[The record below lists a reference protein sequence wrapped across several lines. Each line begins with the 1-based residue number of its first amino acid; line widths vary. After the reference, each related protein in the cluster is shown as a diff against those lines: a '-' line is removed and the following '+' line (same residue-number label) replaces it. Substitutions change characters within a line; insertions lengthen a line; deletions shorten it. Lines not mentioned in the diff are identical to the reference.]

1 MFKSPKSRSKANW
14 LFKNRSYFL
23 TKCIC
28 TLCFVLTLCA
38 FSLYACYINIR
49 NQRDEARELSRKRTY
64 KSGDL
69 RTKLRDTLEELSRAN
84 EKLQDADSDMSQ
96 ERAEFRG
103 TTQRLSDQHQ
113 IDQDRIN
120 ALGQD
125 LWNTESDRDEYSRKV
140 VQASIE
146 NTGVRRELSEA
157 SNQRILAQAEVQTLR
172 ENLSEARRQRD
183 LAQGE
188 VQALS
193 TQTQPQQAQATS
205 VVTTLQPRP
214 KPKHRRIQRPS
225 SLPKAHKK
233 VLFKGSKT
241 STPSTLSSA
250 EPKQPGNVIADNLA
264 IGMLQA
270 TLAERD
276 QTFQAGAEARQ
287 TVEEAT
293 PEVLDLEASI
303 TTKDQR
309 IGGLE
314 QENGRLTA
322 DNAALST
329 DLETQLAEKN
339 EEIRSLR
346 VEKTKAKDESAEA
359 IDNLRTKLEEKEK
372 NVADLEEANATLVA
386 EEAPSA
392 DATKRLHTLS
402 SELEE
407 SRRAHAQCDE
417 NRTRQSS
424 RIGELVT
431 DKEQLEEALRSKNNE
446 IESLGQQTTRLHK
459 DLEKLKET
467 HARCSERVSTQA
479 MEITAL
485 RNTNGIL
492 QGTNANL
499 LQQLGNYSNLTQEHE
514 SLQNR
519 FEELRQAGQNLQSS
533 SQREA
538 LSLQGQ
544 INDMTQTV
552 NDQRQ
557 QIHSL
562 ETACPRCQR
571 LREALDVV
579 QKDVDMSDDETK
591 AKMVR
596 EITETVRVQLRAQ
609 VPDDLRRQ
617 IRSELERQFQDHF
630 RDVLASN
637 SKRLKEQDR
646 LILEKDA
653 KLERKNAPAVNHAA
667 CERKEA
673 NLQSRIDKLQQDAE
687 ISKANFTR
695 LSNGA
700 KHDRDQLRDAQMVT
714 KDLMSQLDKIGEDQR
729 RAQNIN
735 PLQGKLQRSQREL
748 GEMKVERDRARDNCS
763 TYSKQLSTLRA
774 EHGKLKTSSG
784 GDSMM
789 ADGRTEESI
798 ATVDEQREVIGT
810 RQNNNVQSQAMG
822 NRDALLVDSGE
833 QQRPEESVREDQSS
847 AGQAMNRDGNVA
859 LDLLRHQVNVPEARD
874 GTTRA
879 DGSAEERS
887 AQDSDELASTPA
899 STPLSRFRRRPTRQ
913 SMTMP
918 IHGGVGKKRGH
929 HEFSDG
935 EADDEGIDDRK
946 KPKRDGVHRLPED
959 KDMQ

>member
-1 MFKSPKSRSKANW
+1 MFRSLKSGSKANW
-14 LFKNRSYFL
+14 LFKNLSYFVA
-23 TKCIC
+23 KCIC
-28 TLCFVLTLCA
+28 TVFFVLTLCA
-38 FSLYACYINIR
+38 FSLYACFINIR
-49 NQRDEARELSRKRTY
+49 DQRDEARESSRKGTY
-64 KSGDL
+64 KSDDL
-69 RTKLRDTLEELSRAN
+69 STKLRDTLEELSRAN

-103 TTQRLSDQHQ
+103 TIQRLNDQHQ
-113 IDQDRIN
+113 VYQDRIN

-146 NTGVRRELSEA
+146 RTGVQGELSEA

-172 ENLSEARRQRD
+172 ENLSEARRQRE

-188 VQALS
+188 VQELS
-193 TQTQPQQAQATS
+193 TQTQPQQGQVTS
-205 VVTTLQPRP
+205 VVKILQPRP
-214 KPKHRRIQRPS
+214 KPEHRRTQRPS

-233 VLFKGSKT
+233 VLSKGSKT
-241 STPSTLSSA
+241 STPGTFSSA
-250 EPKQPGNVIADNLA
+250 EPKQMGNVIADNLA
-264 IGMLQA
+264 IGMARA
-270 TLAERD
+270 TWAEGD
-276 QTFQAGAEARQ
+276 QTFPAGSGARQ

-293 PEVLDLEASI
+293 SEALNLKASI
-303 TTKDQR
+303 TAKDQR
-309 IGGLE
+309 ISG
-314 QENGRLTA
+314 A
-322 DNAALST
+322 DNAALRT
-329 DLETQLAEKN
+329 DIETQLAKKN
-339 EEIRSLR
+339 EDIRNLQ
-346 VEKTKAKDESAEA
+346 VENTTAKDESAET
-359 IDNLRTKLEEKEK
+359 IDDLRTKPEEKEK
-372 NVADLEEANATLVA
+372 KVADLEEANATSVA
-386 EEAPSA
+386 EVASSA
-392 DATKRLHTLS
+392 DAIKRLHTVR

-407 SRRAHAQCDE
+407 SRRAHAQCNE

-424 RIGELVT
+424 RIGGLVT
-431 DKEQLEEALRSKNNE
+431 DKELLEEALRAKNNE
-446 IESLGQQTTRLHK
+446 NESLGQQTTRLHK
-459 DLEKLKET
+459 DLEELKET

-479 MEITAL
+479 MEVTSL
-485 RNTNGIL
+485 RSTNGIL
-492 QGTNANL
+492 QGNNANL

-544 INDMTQTV
+544 INHMTQTA

-557 QIHSL
+557 QIHNL
-562 ETACPRCQR
+562 ETNCPRCQT
-571 LREALDVV
+571 LREALDEV
-579 QKDVDMSDDETK
+579 QKDVDMSDDETR

-617 IRSELERQFQDHF
+617 IRSELERKFQDHYH
-630 RDVLASN
+630 DVLALN
-637 SKRLKEQDR
+637 SKRLREQDR
-646 LILEKDA
+646 LIMEKDA
-653 KLERKNAPAVNHAA
+653 KLERKNVPAANHAA

-673 NLQSRIDKLQQDAE
+673 NLQSRIEKLQQDAE
-687 ISKANFTR
+687 ISKTNFNR
-695 LSNGA
+695 LGNGA
-700 KHDRDQLRDAQMVT
+700 KHDRDQLRDAQTVI
-714 KDLMSQLDKIGEDQR
+714 KDLRSQLDKVGEDQR

-735 PLQGKLQRSQREL
+735 PLQGRLQRCQREL
-748 GEMKVERDRARDNCS
+748 GDMKVERDRARDNCS

-774 EHGKLKTSSG
+774 EHEKLKTSSG

-789 ADGRTEESI
+789 ADGRTEEST

-822 NRDALLVDSGE
+822 NRDALPGNQALPVDSGE

-847 AGQAMNRDGNVA
+847 AGQGMNRDGI
-859 LDLLRHQVNVPEARD
+859 
-874 GTTRA
+874 
-879 DGSAEERS
+879 ERS
-887 AQDSDELASTPA
+887 AQDSGELASMPTSA
-899 STPLSRFRRRPTRQ
+899 RLSRVRRRPTRQ

-918 IHGGVGKKRGH
+918 IHGGEVGKKRGH
-929 HEFSDG
+929 HELSDG

-946 KPKRDGVHRLPED
+946 KSKRYGVHRLPKD

>member
-1 MFKSPKSRSKANW
+1 MFRSLKSGSKANW
-14 LFKNRSYFL
+14 LFKNLSYFVA
-23 TKCIC
+23 KCIC
-28 TLCFVLTLCA
+28 TVFFILTLCA
-38 FSLYACYINIR
+38 FSLYACFINIR
-49 NQRDEARELSRKRTY
+49 DQRDEARESSRKGTY
-64 KSGDL
+64 KSDDL
-69 RTKLRDTLEELSRAN
+69 STKLRDTLEELSRAN
-84 EKLQDADSDMSQ
+84 EKLQDVDSDTSQ
-96 ERAEFRG
+96 ERAELRG
-103 TTQRLSDQHQ
+103 TIQRLNDQHQ
-113 IDQDRIN
+113 VDQDRIN

-146 NTGVRRELSEA
+146 KTGVQRELSEA

-188 VQALS
+188 VQELS
-193 TQTQPQQAQATS
+193 TQTQPQQGQVTS
-205 VVTTLQPRP
+205 VVTTLQPRS
-214 KPKHRRIQRPS
+214 KPKHRRTQRPS

-233 VLFKGSKT
+233 VLSKGSKT
-241 STPSTLSSA
+241 STPGTFSSA
-250 EPKQPGNVIADNLA
+250 EPKQMGNVIADNLA
-264 IGMLQA
+264 IGMAQA
-270 TLAERD
+270 TWAERD
-276 QTFQAGAEARQ
+276 QTFPAGAEARQ

-293 PEVLDLEASI
+293 LEALNLKASI

-309 IGGLE
+309 ISGLE
-314 QENGRLTA
+314 QETA
-322 DNAALST
+322 DNAALRI
-329 DLETQLAEKN
+329 DLESQLAKKN
-339 EEIRSLR
+339 EDIRNLQ
-346 VEKTKAKDESAEA
+346 VENTTAKDESAET
-359 IDNLRTKLEEKEK
+359 IDNFRTKLEEKEK
-372 NVADLEEANATLVA
+372 KVADLEEANATSVA
-386 EEAPSA
+386 DVASSA
-392 DATKRLHTLS
+392 DAIKRLHTVS

-407 SRRAHAQCDE
+407 SRLAHAQCDE

-424 RIGELVT
+424 RIGEL
-431 DKEQLEEALRSKNNE
+431 EEALRAKNNE
-446 IESLGQQTTRLHK
+446 NESLGQQTTRLHK
-459 DLEKLKET
+459 DLEELKET

-479 MEITAL
+479 MEVTSL
-485 RNTNGIL
+485 RSTNGIL
-492 QGTNANL
+492 QGNNANL

-544 INDMTQTV
+544 INHMTQTA

-557 QIHSL
+557 QIHNL
-562 ETACPRCQR
+562 ETNCPRCQT
-571 LREALDVV
+571 LREALDEV
-579 QKDVDMSDDETK
+579 QKDVDMSDDETR

-617 IRSELERQFQDHF
+617 IRSELERNFQNHYH
-630 RDVLASN
+630 DVLASN

-653 KLERKNAPAVNHAA
+653 KLERKNVPAASHAA

-673 NLQSRIDKLQQDAE
+673 NLQLRIEKLQQDAE
-687 ISKANFTR
+687 ISKTNFTR
-695 LSNGA
+695 LGNGA
-700 KHDRDQLRDAQMVT
+700 KHDRDQLRDAQTVI
-714 KDLMSQLDKIGEDQR
+714 KDLRSQLDKIGEDQR

-735 PLQGKLQRSQREL
+735 PLQGRLQRCQREL
-748 GEMKVERDRARDNCS
+748 GDMKVERDRARDNCS

-774 EHGKLKTSSG
+774 EHEKLKTSSG

-789 ADGRTEESI
+789 ADGRTEEST

-822 NRDALLVDSGE
+822 NRDALPGNQALPVDSGE

-847 AGQAMNRDGNVA
+847 AEQGMNRDA
-859 LDLLRHQVNVPEARD
+859 I
-874 GTTRA
+874 
-879 DGSAEERS
+879 ERS
-887 AQDSDELASTPA
+887 AQDSGELASMPA
-899 STPLSRFRRRPTRQ
+899 SARLSRVRRRPTRQ

-918 IHGGVGKKRGH
+918 IHGGEVGKKRGH
-929 HEFSDG
+929 NELSDG

-946 KPKRDGVHRLPED
+946 KPKRYGVHRLPKD